1 MKAPI
6 CVGGGKGRDT
16 FVSVLYALVHV
27 LRFFQYCCPLHSPT
41 HQPTKR
47 FNSRNFMFI
56 QLPRNCLSDIWMG
69 THVTKNSCGRM
80 LEEKP
85 HTLQIANKSR
95 WCFTYILWKLHLQRE
110 SLYALYVTFS
120 LCRGTTTNF
129 KHQASILCNLSGRH
143 TLFFNTC

>member
-16 FVSVLYALVHV
+16 FVSVLYALVDV
-27 LRFFQYCCPLHSPT
+27 LRYFSVVAPFTPPT
-41 HQPTKR
+41 NPPKGST
-47 FNSRNFMFI
+47 SRNFMFI
-56 QLPRNCLSDIWMG
+56 QLPRNCFSDIWIG

-80 LEEKP
+80 LEE
-85 HTLQIANKSR
+85 TANKR
-95 WCFTYILWKLHLQRE
+95 WWCFTYILWKLHLQRE

-129 KHQASILCNLSGRH
+129 KHRASILCNLSGRH

>member
-16 FVSVLYALVHV
+16 FVSVLYALVDV
-27 LRFFQYCCPLHSPT
+27 LRFFNVVAPLHSP

-47 FNSRNFMFI
+47 FTSRNFMFI
-56 QLPRNCLSDIWMG
+56 QLPRNCFSDIWIG

-80 LEEKP
+80 LEE
-85 HTLQIANKSR
+85 TANKR
-95 WCFTYILWKLHLQRE
+95 WWCFTYILWKLHLQRE

-129 KHQASILCNLSGRH
+129 EASGINTLQLIGTPH
-143 TLFFNTC
+143 TFFQHMLIHCK